1 MGPKFVIIFSGV
13 EIEDV
18 ERFLKD
24 LKIQIENLTIK
35 LNDEEDEEIK
45 IEETKTKKKAKKKML
60 METNSKLNFVM
71 STYYKGTGLEEL
83 LKRLEQYIDTAS
95 KDESGINNI

>member
-1 MGPKFVIIFSGV
+1 
-13 EIEDV
+13 
-18 ERFLKD
+18 
-24 LKIQIENLTIK
+24 
-35 LNDEEDEEIK
+35 
-45 IEETKTKKKAKKKML
+45 ML